1 MNLNSNQGKQNNTDR
16 SFLERPV
23 FVMGLVLGF
32 VLFLICYGVRA
43 LNPSYEGIVMMD
55 RDITQHYMGWLYYR
69 NSAWH
74 FPIGLMDGISAPYN
88 VSIVYSDSIPLFAVF
103 FKLISGILP
112 ETFQYFGI
120 YGFISFGLMGGFAA
134 NLINYFIKKPALS
147 VSLST
152 FFILSPYVL
161 HRMFIH
167 TALAGQWVIILAMLL
182 WIKHPYREEK
192 PVKNAIYW
200 AIILFITSGIH
211 LYLVAI
217 VYIFCFLNSLEVVI
231 RNKKWK
237 WPVISLITSF
247 VVVIFNLYILGA
259 FYGGVSA
266 GAGGFGE
273 FSSTLLTFF
282 DAGNPDFAARILP
295 NLPEGMYQFEGY
307 GYLGFGMIILCI
319 FAFIIRV
326 NKKVKFSEA
335 ATDILRFRLLVIACI
350 VFGIWAVIPNITIG
364 ESINEPSV
372 RTLFSIPMP
381 EFLVNLF
388 SILRCNGRFIWPVCY
403 SIFLGNL
410 VYINHILESKEKA
423 VTKKICTVGLILAL
437 LVQVFDLSSGIIDR
451 RTNHF
456 FGEEYTPWYIKE
468 GEVWDKLL
476 ETRPH
481 VVYMQT
487 DMERGTRLGYAIARK
502 AIKAGGDLNTFYLA
516 RDLNAEVQI
525 TIDEYKK
532 ELENKKARKDVIYIF
547 PADTVVPE
555 SYGLHLYRVNEVV
568 VGISQDEDILGM
580 EYVEEY

>member
-1 MNLNSNQGKQNNTDR
+1 MNNQQSENNSNYNGP
-16 SFLERPV
+16 FIERPI
-23 FVMGLVLGF
+23 FVAGFILGLI
-32 VLFLICYGVRA
+32 LFLICYGFSA

-69 NSAWH
+69 NSDWH
-74 FPIGLMDGISAPYN
+74 FPIGLMDGISAPYQ

-103 FKLISGILP
+103 FKLISGVLP

-120 YGFISFGLMGGFAA
+120 YGFVSFGLMGGFAS

-147 VSLST
+147 VALST

-167 TALAGQWVIILAMLL
+167 TALAGQWVIIFAMLL

-192 PVKNAIYW
+192 PVRNMFCWTAL
-200 AIILFITSGIH
+200 LFVTSGIH
-211 LYLVAI
+211 LYLVAM
-217 VYIFCFLNSLEVVI
+217 VYVFCFLNSLEIVI
-231 RNKKWK
+231 RDKQWK
-237 WPVISLITSF
+237 WPIINLVASF
-247 VVVIFNLYILGA
+247 VAVFFNLYILGA

-273 FSSTLLTFF
+273 FSATLLTFF
-282 DAGNPDFAARILP
+282 DAGNPDFSARILP

-307 GYLGFGMIILCI
+307 GYLGFGMIMLCL
-319 FAFIIRV
+319 FAFIIRM
-326 NKKVKFSEA
+326 NKKVKFSDA
-335 ATDILRFRLLVIACI
+335 ATCILRFRLLIIACV
-350 VFGIWAVIPNITIG
+350 VFGIWSIIPNITIG

-372 RTLFSIPMP
+372 RTLLSIPMP
-381 EFLVNLF
+381 GFLTNLF

-403 SIFLGNL
+403 SIFLGVI
-410 VYINHILESKEKA
+410 VYLNYVFENQEKSFSR
-423 VTKKICTVGLILAL
+423 KFCTVGLVLAL
-437 LVQVFDLSSGIIDR
+437 LVQVFDLSSGIIDK
-451 RTNHF
+451 RTNQF
-456 FGEEYTPWYIKE
+456 FGEKYEPWYAVR
-468 GEVWDKLL
+468 GDVWDKLL

-502 AIKAGGDLNTFYLA
+502 TIKVGGDINTFYLA
-516 RDLNAEVQI
+516 RDLNADVQV

-532 ELENKKARKDVIYIF
+532 ELENKNARNDVIYIF
-547 PADTVVPE
+547 PADTVIPE

-568 VGISQDEDILGM
+568 VGIAEDEDIIDM
-580 EYVEEY
+580 KYVEQY